1 MGGFGSAFIE
11 CAVAENLDTR
21 SIRILAL
28 PDEFIEHGDRGDLFD
43 QHGLSVPK
51 IEQTCREVASSSSR
65 SGN

>member
-21 SIRILAL
+21 PIRVLAL

-51 IEQTCREVASSSSR
+51 IGQTCREMAGSSLRSS
-65 SGN
+65 N